1 MTKLVR
7 KCQVRT
13 AFIFLARSKQ
23 NLNIQHL
30 NLLLSIRYQLLAFL
44 IRRELVFIPYLSIRG
59 FVSRENTKEVGFI
72 LSNGEIISSI
82 SFEWV

>member
-7 KCQVRT
+7 KCQVRN

-30 NLLLSIRYQLLAFL
+30 NLLLPIRYQLRVFL
-44 IRRELVFIPYLSIRG
+44 IRCELVFIPNLSFRG
-59 FVSRENTKEVGFI
+59 FVSWENTSQVGFI
-72 LSNGEIISSI
+72 QDNGEMIHLI
-82 SFEWV
+82 SF